1 MRAIQTENIMATE
14 LYDIL
19 VPPLVRGL
27 TALAAVLDKGATY
40 AKEQGIAEEDL
51 LGTRLVADMLP
62 LTAQVQRVSDSAK
75 GAVQRLGGGAAVA
88 MPDEETTFAA
98 LQDRIARTLAVVN
111 GTDRASIDGK
121 EDAEIVLTFPNG
133 EYRMTGRAFVGTF
146 VLPNFYFHVTMAYAL
161 LRMRGVP
168 VGKIDYLGGI

>member
-1 MRAIQTENIMATE
+1 MATE
-14 LYDIL
+14 LYDAL

-27 TALAAVLDKGATY
+27 TALSAVLEKGATY
-40 AKEQGIAEEDL
+40 AKEHGIAEEDM
-51 LGTRLVADMLP
+51 LGSRLVPDMLP

-75 GAVQRLGGGAAVA
+75 GAVQRLGGGEAVP
-88 MPDEETTFAA
+88 MPDAETTFAA
-98 LQDRIARTLAVVN
+98 LQERIARTLAVVN
-111 GTDRASIDGK
+111 GADRASIDGK
-121 EDAEIVLTFPNG
+121 EDIEVVLTFPNG
-133 EYRMTGRAFVGTF
+133 EYRLTGRTFVSQF